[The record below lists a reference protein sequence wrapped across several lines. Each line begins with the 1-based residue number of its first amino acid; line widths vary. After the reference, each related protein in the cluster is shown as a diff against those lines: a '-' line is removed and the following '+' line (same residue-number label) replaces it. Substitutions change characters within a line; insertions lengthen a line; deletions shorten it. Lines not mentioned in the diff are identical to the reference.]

1 MHMAVVG
8 LLAVVFGYIS
18 INGPFIHNA
27 CKTTGLGGLQNQKP
41 PEVDSK
47 IAGEELRILSS

>member
-1 MHMAVVG
+1 MAVVG